1 MSIASFSSPSHADR
15 SPQCRRAALA
25 GAVLAAVL
33 SGNAW
38 ADDDLNA
45 LGGNGGD
52 QFRARCANDQVLTGF
67 ELRAGDDVDAIR
79 PLCVTSFGASKV
91 SAASPGDWHGGA
103 GGSFANVVCP
113 REQPIVTG
121 LLVGA
126 EGPQVRVVNNIY
138 LFCADASA
146 AQVAGENPLASFNAP
161 DYDNGSHGRFS
172 LLYDGDK
179 QRCRAGQVAVGVHG
193 RSGALLDA
201 IGLICSALP
210 LPAKTIGRVNVSK
223 PSPPHPPGW
232 TICDSARDARSRNS
246 PAAPNL
252 EAQCAKLPGKSIGRI
267 TPTGTASP
275 GLPPPAAPAPPT
287 ETQVPPVESDPDVT
301 KRASR
306 DTALRELMSSVVAG
320 IHQSRRAVRHPS
332 PRGPDVAVSGRHADG
347 TGERRQDDRYP
358 PIEQDANESNQGANE
373 VDQSANV
380 QAMQQPEHSIRVEV
394 RYPVAYGYKEITGA
408 SDPEP
413 NSCAA
418 FYVSAHPLTVDRSLK
433 LMRIDTQPRMRNSNG
448 AYACDYLIP
457 DLAFD
462 QVFSVRAAMADER
475 AAGNAVWLDGDRA
488 QPPPGE
494 RRTIVDSVRQ
504 VTLTADQPR
513 ASLSFEM
520 TYSGSP

>member
-15 SPQCRRAALA
+15 SPQRRRAALA

-52 QFRARCANDQVLTGF
+52 QFRARCANDQVLIGF
-67 ELRAGDDVDAIR
+67 ELRAGDDVGAIR

-103 GGSFANVVCP
+103 GGSLANVVCP

-138 LFCADASA
+138 LFCGDASA

-201 IGLICSALP
+201 IGLICDALP

-223 PSPPHPPGW
+223 PSPPHPAGW
-232 TICDSARDARSRNS
+232 TICDAARDARGRNS

-252 EAQCAKLPGKSIGRI
+252 EAQCAKLPAKSIGRVSDSSVPSPI
-267 TPTGTASP
+267 PAESQATPAGSDATEP
-275 GLPPPAAPAPPT
+275 DPT
-287 ETQVPPVESDPDVT
+287 QSDPGASKT
-301 KRASR
+301 ASR
-306 DTALRELMSSVVAG
+306 DAALRELMSSVVAG
-320 IHQSRRAVRHPS
+320 IQQSRRRSRGIAPR
-332 PRGPDVAVSGRHADG
+332 PRGDAISDQHADSADRG
-347 TGERRQDDRYP
+347 RYDDSSSEP
-358 PIEQDANESNQGANE
+358 GANE
-373 VDQSANV
+373 IEQSANV
-380 QAMQQPEHSIRVEV
+380 QDMQQPEHSIRVEV
-394 RYPVAYGYKEITGA
+394 RYPVAYGYKETTGA
-408 SDPEP
+408 PDPEP

-418 FYVSAHPLTVDRSLK
+418 FYVSVHPLTVDRSLK

-462 QVFSVRAAMADER
+462 QAFSVRVAMSDER
-475 AAGNAVWLDGDRA
+475 TAGSAVWLDGDQT
-488 QPPPGE
+488 QPPAGE
-494 RRTIVDSVRQ
+494 RRTVVDGVRR
-504 VTLTADQPR
+504 VTLTANQPR